1 MILVVCDL
9 RKDYGRGHQTRTKFL
24 LNNIFKDFENI
35 EFYIDECSTIDNL
48 EEIIYK
54 KKPRCIYFDS
64 YSHKFLKFLNSKSIP
79 LILFGDI
86 LLESNNNTVTDR
98 ALIFDPYN
106 WISSN
111 KLLKPSSKIEI
122 YKGLEYCPIKV
133 KNLDQLKKNE
143 MFVIFRSLDFLYI
156 KHLIDILL
164 IKKIKKI
171 YFHINIFSGNS
182 CLDDVSQKINKYLFN
197 IPNLEIF
204 FFDGELDYE
213 LYFQRCKYVV
223 STASMS
229 SIEAISMGCCVYLY
243 SIALNQESILKSLI
257 DKRLA
262 IELINNK
269 RYNKNLQIQEIQY
282 LSKKFQKDDNNFI
295 KKSLGSKILNDF
307 KKWYLKI

>member
-143 MFVIFRSLDFLYI
+143 MFVIFRSLDFLYM

-182 CLDDVSQKINKYLFN
+182 CLDDVS
-197 IPNLEIF
+197 
-204 FFDGELDYE
+204 
-213 LYFQRCKYVV
+213 
-223 STASMS
+223 
-229 SIEAISMGCCVYLY
+229 
-243 SIALNQESILKSLI
+243 
-257 DKRLA
+257 
-262 IELINNK
+262 
-269 RYNKNLQIQEIQY
+269 
-282 LSKKFQKDDNNFI
+282 
-295 KKSLGSKILNDF
+295 
-307 KKWYLKI
+307 